1 VKTAAKQVADTL
13 LSYVETYTEHVNT
26 QMKTQITNCR
36 NVEAIAAT
44 SVKTICDDTLNPQ
57 NAYWLCM
64 ALCVLLTIPAVIF
77 ASCLRD
83 LYRNTEPYTGIDYGG
98 MARPRRVSSANGSG
112 VATPRHRRLSAF
124 MTDTYDNT
132 SRHRKL
138 QRDHS
143 GYTQWRNDSGSSGG
157 GPTIE
162 EVVTTPPPPYTSHYA
177 TTSARRL

>member
-1 VKTAAKQVADTL
+1 
-13 LSYVETYTEHVNT
+13 
-26 QMKTQITNCR
+26 
-36 NVEAIAAT
+36 
-44 SVKTICDDTLNPQ
+44 
-57 NAYWLCM
+57 
-64 ALCVLLTIPAVIF
+64 
-77 ASCLRD
+77 
-83 LYRNTEPYTGIDYGG
+83 

-124 MTDTYDNT
+124 MTDTYDNN

-138 QRDHS
+138 QRDHRLGHIHVLTLHTTFFS

-162 EVVTTPPPPYTSHYA
+162 EVTTPPPPYTSHYA